1 MLSTMH
7 NISATT
13 VLKCPKGC
21 HEKRP
26 IPYPTIIDDYNQY
39 MGGVDLTDQNL
50 SYYSMTNKKT
60 LKWWKK
66 VFWRFID
73 ICIINSWIIF
83 RHNNPQSPI
92 KTQQVFRL
100 KLIEELVQQLL
111 DLKASTNCPPYLCS
125 RVSVSTEK
133 RLIGKHFAYK
143 NTKQGRCRVCSQ
155 KKNGKKDTKTQNYCQ
170 KCGIFLC
177 IGQCFEDFHTKS
189 SY

>member
-1 MLSTMH
+1 MTTISIWVAST
-7 NISATT
+7 SRT
-13 VLKCPKGC
+13 
-21 HEKRP
+21 
-26 IPYPTIIDDYNQY
+26 
-39 MGGVDLTDQNL
+39 
-50 SYYSMTNKKT
+50 KT
-60 LKWWKK
+60 LATSQWQTEKLLSGGKK

-83 RHNNPQSPI
+83 HHNNPQTPI
-92 KTQQVFRL
+92 KAQRVFRL

-133 RLIGKHFAYK
+133 RLIGKHFVYK
-143 NTKQGRCRVCSQ
+143 NTKRGKCRVCSQ
-155 KKNGKKDTKTQNYCQ
+155 KKNPTTGKKKDTKTQNFCQ

-189 SY
+189 SYWCTEHTYCVFSSHFLASSTCT